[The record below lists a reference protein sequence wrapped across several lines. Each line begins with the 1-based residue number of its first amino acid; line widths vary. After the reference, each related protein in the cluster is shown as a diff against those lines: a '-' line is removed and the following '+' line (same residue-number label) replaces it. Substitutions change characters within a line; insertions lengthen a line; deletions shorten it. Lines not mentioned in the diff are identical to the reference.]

1 MFDFFDTIVGYLET
15 IWNFIWGLCQS
26 LLMAIKFL
34 LTGTDAVLYLIGFLP
49 VVIGGAVVVFFFIYV
64 LKFIIGR

>member
-1 MFDFFDTIVGYLET
+1 MLDFFNTIVGYVET
-15 IWNFIWGLCQS
+15 IWNFFWGLCQS

-34 LTGTDAVLYLIGFLP
+34 LTGTDAVLYLVGFLP
-49 VVIGGAVVVFFFIYV
+49 VVIGGAVVVFFFIYI